1 MVEKMAEN
9 MDNRM
14 VETKD
19 YMRASMKECQ
29 MAEKIVE
36 TKGIMK
42 DMTKD

>member
-1 MVEKMAEN
+1 MVENMAEN

-19 YMRASMKECQ
+19 YMRASMKERQ
-29 MAEKIVE
+29 TAEKMVE

-42 DMTKD
+42 DVTKD